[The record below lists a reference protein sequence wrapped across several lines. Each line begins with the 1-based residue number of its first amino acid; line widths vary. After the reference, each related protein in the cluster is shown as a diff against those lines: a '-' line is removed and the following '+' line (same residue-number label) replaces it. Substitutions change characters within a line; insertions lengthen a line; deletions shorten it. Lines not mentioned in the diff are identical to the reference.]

1 MRIETLREVKTNLS
15 QIVNGLADEHSL
27 VITKN
32 GRPCAVMFP
41 VTEDTDLE
49 SFLLAHNPEFWRMFD
64 AAHAEGEKKGFTPFE
79 ELPD

>member
-1 MRIETLREVKTNLS
+1 MRIETLREVKTHLS
-15 QIVNGLADEHSL
+15 QMVNELVDEHSL

-49 SFLLAHNPEFWRMFD
+49 SFLLAHNPAFWRYVFGRG
-64 AAHAEGEKKGFTPFE
+64 ARRGREKGVYVIR
-79 ELPD
+79 